1 MSITQQKEAERRQA
15 KLDEIDAQI
24 EAGTLVV
31 RRMTEEE
38 RERWN
43 VAAVQAAMANNTGGK
58 GRRRRRR

>member
-38 RERWN
+38 RERWG
-43 VAAVQAAMANNTGGK
+43 VEAVQAALASSGGSK